1 MPGGGA
7 HLYAVEVEEYL
18 PEEGEEE
25 EEEEEDT
32 YIDKPK
38 SSL

>member
-25 EEEEEDT
+25 EEDT